1 LNCNGSRSSER
12 IFGREL
18 DASSVIEWSG
28 VGSMVTASLVGF
40 PPPPPPPP
48 PILPS
53 IREVT
58 NEDTL
63 VEGYL
68 IEEHPYK
75 RY

>member
-1 LNCNGSRSSER
+1 MNCIESRSSER

-40 PPPPPPPP
+40 PPPPPP
-48 PILPS
+48 ILPS

-63 VEGYL
+63 VEGY
-68 IEEHPYK
+68 PN
-75 RY
+75 